1 MLISVLSS
9 SRQIQP
15 CLGRFQS
22 SCIGSDSL
30 LLINLTNVFTV
41 FRSAPGS
48 TGALGLAVAVPGGP
62 APGDTHAGQASK
74 VRLTLTRDLATRS
87 SPSEFREAEKGVSKC
102 LVLDRS
108 VHRMVRRR
116 RQS

>member
-1 MLISVLSS
+1 MLISS
-9 SRQIQP
+9 QIN
-15 CLGRFQS
+15 F
-22 SCIGSDSL
+22 
-30 LLINLTNVFTV
+30 LIDLTNVFTV
-41 FRSAPGS
+41 FRLGPGCTEAP
-48 TGALGLAVAVPGGP
+48 LLAVAVPGGP